1 MDYKELTC
9 SSRSHT
15 APRTYRIGGA
25 VITNVESPGGPWVGF
40 LTELF
45 EPGDDENFP
54 ADQWKR
60 CNIRWLDSFTSS
72 AKEYEDVSFL
82 RRSNVKPENGEL
94 FLSDIVDQPSNPVS
108 VIDGPRISRNQP
120 GRARGAPRKPAR
132 GVSRRGLDETRAIL
146 LPAGEEAYARP
157 PATRRRAPALVGGA
171 TGRTGVGLGK
181 RGRGMRRR
189 QQGTVRTCGSHRA
202 VWIGAVY
209 VLGRGRSEHGGPMLR
224 EGTDWRHHRDIRA
237 VRSAAGIRP

>member
-15 APRTYRIGGA
+15 APRTYRIGDA

-108 VIDGPRISRNQP
+108 VIDG
-120 GRARGAPRKPAR
+120 RAFLATNPEELEELQENRPAEFR
-132 GVSRRGLDETRAIL
+132 EEDLTR
-146 LPAGEEAYARP
+146 
-157 PATRRRAPALVGGA
+157 LV
-171 TGRTGVGLGK
+171 RYFYQLEK
-181 RGRGMRRR
+181 K
-189 QQGTVRTCGSHRA
+189 
-202 VWIGAVY
+202 
-209 VLGRGRSEHGGPMLR
+209 PMLVR
-224 EGTDWRHHRDIRA
+224 PLHEGELQRW
-237 VRSAAGIRP
+237 